1 MREILIL
8 ILFSLSCRLSAAHTF
23 NSADSDCSEYNLEV
37 GIELGYLPT
46 ERKQQGSGWCYAFV
60 AADLLS
66 HKLRTPISAVDI
78 AVNYINRGHLT
89 GTQMNIN
96 GQAENIYPLG
106 GGLVDA
112 ALLSLNGRGVCLES
126 DLTFQISPKR
136 QPAENLSHHF
146 NSEQWLHIKS
156 RLQEVYRDPTS
167 QKFSRALMSLATQK
181 KCTPT
186 FKEINFSVM
195 TKTRQNQAEPFV
207 FEKALNAALT
217 RHRMIAI
224 EYNSA
229 ALSHTTSAVWTQ
241 ADHASAL
248 IGRRFNK
255 EKKRCEYL
263 LRNNEK
269 SCAEYSK
276 DFECISSYNHLWV
289 PREVLLRSVSSFTY
303 LN

>member
-1 MREILIL
+1 M
-8 ILFSLSCRLSAAHTF
+8 SAAHAF
-23 NSADSDCSEYNLEV
+23 NSAESDCSDYNLEV

-46 ERKQQGSGWCYAFV
+46 ERKQQGSGWCYAYV

-78 AVNYINRGHLT
+78 AINYINRGHLT
-89 GTQMNIN
+89 GSQKRIN

-106 GGLVDA
+106 GGLVDT

-126 DLTFQISPKR
+126 DLTFQPDPKR
-136 QPAENLSHHF
+136 YPAEDLSHHF
-146 NSEQWLHIKS
+146 SSEHWLHVES
-156 RLQEVYRDPTS
+156 RLQQVYRNPAS
-167 QKFSRALMSLATQK
+167 QKFSRALMSLANQK

-186 FKEINFSVM
+186 FKETHFSAM
-195 TKTRQNQAEPFV
+195 TETRKNQAEPFV
-207 FEKALNAALT
+207 FEKALNTVLT

-229 ALSHTTSAVWTQ
+229 ALTSAKSAAWTQ
-241 ADHASAL
+241 TDHASVL

-255 EKKRCEYL
+255 ERKRCEYL
-263 LRNNEK
+263 VRNNEK
-269 SCAEYSK
+269 SCADYSK
-276 DFECISSYNHLWV
+276 DFECASSYNHVWV
-289 PREVLLRSVSSFTY
+289 PREVLLRAVSSFTY